1 MKKIT
6 TIFALLLLCAVTAMA
21 QTTTVTI
28 VDGGDVNNPY
38 DTYGTRSDN
47 NTKFTSNTA
56 SGLAGLTIVAPAIDR
71 ALWWKVRCLALKPSA
86 AQTTETVTI
95 TAPSGYFIKDYT
107 VTLQANSS
115 DYPYEVWF
123 AGYKST
129 IDGGSAKTFTQTN
142 LFVQSTSFSIRQTKA
157 NWQGNSWLA
166 AKFWTVTLVSEEDVV
181 EVTYV
186 VNDANN
192 TPLFT
197 SEPQKIVKGSTVTT
211 LPKEFQRAPFYT
223 YNELSETI
231 NESKSVTFT
240 ATLKQES
247 EWPVKY
253 TEDATNPYYYN
264 MKIRGQYLVYDASV
278 TDEVKLQETS
288 EPFNPDA
295 AWAFIGTPYDGF
307 KVVNN
312 SKGASNVLTYTTVTM
327 DRPTTHNIQFQ
338 TGAEAEAKTWLIDT
352 NDNGIVLRMKENQN
366 IYFHHENGNVK
377 YLRTCSNSEW
387 SYVHGDEGS
396 TIILSTDEDVLVQLY
411 NMLKDAPIGE
421 GPNKYSVT
429 GVNPEEILA
438 NAATVIENEETS
450 QYATTYNAL
459 LDLQNAMTL
468 NMPTAGFYRIKGN
481 TSGKYVSN
489 GGGSGSNYT
498 MVETADETTIF
509 CYDGEKLINYKTGLC
524 FNVPGWTWVYGN
536 ETIATT
542 FVDGLSNGGYAI
554 QNGEND
560 KKQPIYL
567 YDDNNGVCDRGA
579 MDNIT
584 TSTNARYRN
593 WYLEEVTTLSVKMNV
608 VGDKS
613 YATFFSPVA
622 ISQVNGAE
630 VYVVNETKDNS
641 VVIEKATAQ
650 AIPAGK
656 GVMLVSDAKNTS
668 ATLTIGEAE
677 DFPTATGLNGVTAS
691 EQITKDTDPYNSN
704 LFLSKKDGKIGFYKI
719 KTTKKNNEDVYVG
732 VTGGFKAYL
741 STAAGAKEGFEL
753 EFGGVTGIEN
763 MEHGTLN
770 MENGAIYNLQGQRVN
785 KAQKGVF
792 IQNGKKV
799 VLK

>member
-327 DRPTTHNIQFQ
+327 DRPTTSSSRR
-338 TGAEAEAKTWLIDT
+338 
-352 NDNGIVLRMKENQN
+352 VLRPK
-366 IYFHHENGNVK
+366 
-377 YLRTCSNSEW
+377 LR
-387 SYVHGDEGS
+387 HG
-396 TIILSTDEDVLVQLY
+396 
-411 NMLKDAPIGE
+411 
-421 GPNKYSVT
+421 
-429 GVNPEEILA
+429 
-438 NAATVIENEETS
+438 
-450 QYATTYNAL
+450 
-459 LDLQNAMTL
+459 
-468 NMPTAGFYRIKGN
+468 
-481 TSGKYVSN
+481 
-489 GGGSGSNYT
+489 
-498 MVETADETTIF
+498 
-509 CYDGEKLINYKTGLC
+509 
-524 FNVPGWTWVYGN
+524 
-536 ETIATT
+536 
-542 FVDGLSNGGYAI
+542 
-554 QNGEND
+554 
-560 KKQPIYL
+560 
-567 YDDNNGVCDRGA
+567 
-579 MDNIT
+579 
-584 TSTNARYRN
+584 
-593 WYLEEVTTLSVKMNV
+593 
-608 VGDKS
+608 
-613 YATFFSPVA
+613 
-622 ISQVNGAE
+622 
-630 VYVVNETKDNS
+630 
-641 VVIEKATAQ
+641 
-650 AIPAGK
+650 
-656 GVMLVSDAKNTS
+656 
-668 ATLTIGEAE
+668 
-677 DFPTATGLNGVTAS
+677 
-691 EQITKDTDPYNSN
+691 
-704 LFLSKKDGKIGFYKI
+704 
-719 KTTKKNNEDVYVG
+719 
-732 VTGGFKAYL
+732 
-741 STAAGAKEGFEL
+741 
-753 EFGGVTGIEN
+753 
-763 MEHGTLN
+763 
-770 MENGAIYNLQGQRVN
+770 
-785 KAQKGVF
+785 
-792 IQNGKKV
+792 
-799 VLK
+799 